1 MQNIFGAKVEG
12 HGMEQH
18 TLKNISSCWNT
29 KLTFYLETSGSQNS
43 NLYLNVTQIVLIS
56 YKTIIIL
63 NRCLLCAILLHMI
76 TREIVLSAAG
86 NA

>member
-1 MQNIFGAKVEG
+1 
-12 HGMEQH
+12 MEQH
-18 TLKNISSCWNT
+18 NLKNMNSCWNT

-63 NRCLLCAILLHMI
+63 NRCLLYAILLHMI